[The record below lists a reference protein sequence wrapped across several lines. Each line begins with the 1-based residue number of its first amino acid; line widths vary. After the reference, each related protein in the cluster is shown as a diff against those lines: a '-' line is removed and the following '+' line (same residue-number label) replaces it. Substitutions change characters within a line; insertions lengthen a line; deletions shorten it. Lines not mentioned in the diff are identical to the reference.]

1 MAINWKVR
9 VKNKMFW
16 LALVPAVLLV
26 VQVIAAPFGYDFDFV
41 VLNQQLAAIINAVF
55 ALLVIIGIPVDMTTD
70 GFCDSEQALG
80 YTEPRKEA

>member
-16 LALVPAVLLV
+16 LALIPAILLV

-70 GFCDSEQALG
+70 GFGDSEQALK
-80 YTEPRKEA
+80 YTEPRKAE

>member
-70 GFCDSEQALG
+70 GFGDSKQALG
-80 YTEPRKEA
+80 YTEPRKE

>member
-16 LALVPAVLLV
+16 LALIPAILLV

-70 GFCDSEQALG
+70 GFGDSKQALS

>member
-16 LALVPAVLLV
+16 LALIPAILLV

-41 VLNQQLAAIINAVF
+41 VLNQQLAAIINSVF

-70 GFCDSEQALG
+70 GFGDSEQALT
-80 YTEPRKEA
+80 YTEPRKAE